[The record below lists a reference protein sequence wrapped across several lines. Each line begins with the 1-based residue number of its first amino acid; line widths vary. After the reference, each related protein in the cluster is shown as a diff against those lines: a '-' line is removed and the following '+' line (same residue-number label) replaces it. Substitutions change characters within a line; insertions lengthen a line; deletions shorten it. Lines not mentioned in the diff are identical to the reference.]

1 MMTGRG
7 SGQVRK
13 AKKASDML
21 MITLRLLTGRAE
33 LLLIAAAPPRQ
44 ERVG

>member
-1 MMTGRG
+1 
-7 SGQVRK
+7 
-13 AKKASDML
+13 ML